1 MAFAKAA
8 APGGGMAPDSQSR
21 DWRKDSFLVLM
32 HLTQHQ
38 VDSGN
43 TCFY

>member
-8 APGGGMAPDSQSR
+8 APGGGMSPDSQSR
-21 DWRKDSFLVLM
+21 ENGEETPFLVLM

-38 VDSGN
+38 QDSGN
-43 TCFY
+43 TG